1 MRAHLRHMISRSGS
15 AGVVLSAYI
24 SRVHVYLHVPFC
36 ARRCSYCDFAIAV
49 RKQVPSEQYVAAV
62 LKEWALWQQDPVWET
77 GSELQTIYFGG
88 GTPSRVS
95 PQAIGRL
102 LDRISAD
109 RAVAADAEITL
120 EANPDDVTLAAAAAW
135 RDAGVN
141 RVSLGV
147 QSFNPGVLSWMHRT
161 HGVEQISRAVEAV
174 RCAGIA
180 ALSVDLIFGL
190 PAVLERNWAAD
201 LDQAFALEPEHVSLY
216 GLTVEAHTAL
226 GHWAARGQ
234 VVPVD
239 DERYAAEFLTAHAAL
254 LDRGYEH
261 YEVSNAGK
269 PGHRARHNS
278 AYWRRAPFIGLGPAA
293 HSGFGAERR
302 WNIREWAAYQRA
314 MTAGRSA
321 MEGRELLDAAAIA
334 LEELYLGLRTTEGL
348 ALERVPETQVRQW
361 ELDGWATLA
370 GGRLQLTPEGWLRLD
385 ALVASI
391 ER

>member
-1 MRAHLRHMISRSGS
+1 MISRSGS

-62 LKEWALWQQDPVWET
+62 LKEWALWQQEPVWET

-95 PQAIGRL
+95 PEAIGCL

-141 RVSLGV
+141 RVSLGA

-161 HGVEQISRAVEAV
+161 HGVEQISRAVEVV

-180 ALSVDLIFGL
+180 DLSVDLIFGL
-190 PAVLERNWAAD
+190 PAVLERNWGED
-201 LDQAFALEPEHVSLY
+201 LEQAFALEPEHVSLY

-239 DERYAAEFLTAHAAL
+239 DGRYAAEFLTAHAAL

-261 YEVSNAGK
+261 YEVSNAGR

-321 MEGRELLDAAAIA
+321 MEGRELLDDAAVAM
-334 LEELYLGLRTTEGL
+334 EELYLGLRTTEGL
-348 ALERVPETQVRQW
+348 ALERVSEPQVRQW
-361 ELDGWATLA
+361 ELEGWATLA